1 MSVIGSDAFCRTPT
15 CEHPFCSLKVGEGL
29 GDLEVLQEKA
39 CVEDGLVMVGV
50 HLATPDHGPFSDSS
64 TRAAH
69 SFFC

>member
-1 MSVIGSDAFCRTPT
+1 
-15 CEHPFCSLKVGEGL
+15 VGEWL